1 LLPVDLFMRP
11 IFGLSVT
18 SSVCAF
24 VAQGIVFVAL
34 PFYFQDVIGRS
45 QVETGLL
52 LTPWPVTVAMI
63 APIAGRLADRYP
75 AGILGGISL
84 GVLSLGFILLALLPA
99 QPSDASI
106 IWRIVVCG
114 FGFGFFQSPNN
125 RAIISNAPRERS
137 GSAGAIQATA
147 RLLGQTIGAALVAL
161 VFGYA
166 GSSGGTSPA
175 VAILLAAGFSALAAI
190 ASLSRLLNVVRA
202 PRPSPSRTPDSTSPT
217 SSRESATL
225 RSPP

>member
-45 QVETGLL
+45 QVEPGLL
-52 LTPWPVTVAMI
+52 ITPWPVTVAII

-75 AGILGGISL
+75 AGILGGIGL

-99 QPSDASI
+99 QPRGASI
-106 IWRIVVCG
+106 IWRIVVRG
-114 FGFGFFQSPNN
+114 FGFGFFHSPNN
-125 RAIISNAPRERS
+125 RAVAGHAPRVRS
-137 GSAGAIQATA
+137 G
-147 RLLGQTIGAALVAL
+147 V
-161 VFGYA
+161 
-166 GSSGGTSPA
+166 PC
-175 VAILLAAGFSALAAI
+175 
-190 ASLSRLLNVVRA
+190 
-202 PRPSPSRTPDSTSPT
+202 
-217 SSRESATL
+217 
-225 RSPP
+225 